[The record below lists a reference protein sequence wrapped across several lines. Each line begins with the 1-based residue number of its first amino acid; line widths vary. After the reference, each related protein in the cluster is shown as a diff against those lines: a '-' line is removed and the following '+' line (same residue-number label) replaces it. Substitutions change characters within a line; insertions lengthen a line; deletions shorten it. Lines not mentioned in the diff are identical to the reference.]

1 MDMLTNDNDWNDER
15 DYDVNNGDGSDD
27 DTLAKRRDRGPRS
40 MPNKDVQMANNH
52 NGEIIYYVQ
61 PASTLA
67 MMVMMSFSRALQS
80 YKSWKP

>member
-1 MDMLTNDNDWNDER
+1 MFNLTNES

-52 NGEIIYYVQ
+52 NGEIICDAPRQ
-61 PASTLA
+61 C
-67 MMVMMSFSRALQS
+67 
-80 YKSWKP
+80 